1 MIIYH
6 AFSRTYPQDQS
17 PGNIFVWPNSGAGG
31 ATPVEVVA
39 PATGSGWERKRLGP
53 LPQYYRDIKIPDY
66 RLIAL
71 PQDETANAVAIDVL
85 DKIGEIWS
93 RLQESDRHFAAMLK
107 QLDTIGRQVAT
118 FIESRQIYQL
128 VELVET
134 RIRIEQDHA
143 KALADARDDE
153 EHEEFMHLF

>member
-1 MIIYH
+1 MSVKTIITEGFGSFGTISLVITQGYG
-6 AFSRTYPQDQS
+6 SSLVP
-17 PGNIFVWPNSGAGG
+17 P
-31 ATPVEVVA
+31 TPPVVV
-39 PATGSGWERKRLGP
+39 PATGSGWERKRRGA

-66 RLIAL
+66 QLITL
-71 PQDETANAVAIDVL
+71 PQDEIANAVAIDVL

-93 RLQESDRHFAAMLK
+93 LLQESDRHFSAMLK
-107 QLDTIGRQVAT
+107 QLDTISRQVAT

-143 KALADARDDE
+143 KAVADARDDE